1 MFTGACTK
9 DEDCENATIETG
21 IDNCASLLRYPQEEH
36 LRISLGFS
44 EENETTEESF
54 EDETELGNG
63 KDNIESPSICEES
76 SVVNFPAKTK
86 LRRRSRFFLLPIGRP
101 AIFSRH
107 QETCFLQAEEM
118 GSVSQKKGTERRD
131 DSDSERKYATES
143 LRQEKKTE
151 LYTSREKFSKNSSRF
166 SEENAATKESFGD
179 EAVFGNCPDDIESP
193 SICEES
199 SVVNFPAYKRL
210 PLLRSF
216 FQWLSRREDDSS
228 AEQQDVCSL
237 QAERM
242 GSVSQN
248 KGTKRRD
255 DGSSRQKYAAESS
268 RQEKTTKSKSKI
280 STSSYFLTRCVKRI
294 SELQLW

>member
-36 LRISLGFS
+36 LRISVGFS
-44 EENETTEESF
+44 EENEATEESF
-54 EDETELGNG
+54 EDETQLSNV
-63 KDNIESPSICEES
+63 KDNIDSFWHRSVCEEF
-76 SVVNFPAKTK
+76 SVVNFPAKIK
-86 LRRRSRFFLLPIGRP
+86 LRQRSRLFSLPIGRP
-101 AIFSRH
+101 ALFSRH

-143 LRQEKKTE
+143 LRQEKTTE
-151 LYTSREKFSKNSSRF
+151 LYTSREEFLKNSSRF
-166 SEENAATKESFGD
+166 SEENAATEESFED
-179 EAVFGNCPDDIESP
+179 EAVFGNCQDDIESP

-199 SVVNFPAYKRL
+199 PVVNFPAYKRL

-216 FQWLSRREDDSS
+216 FQWLFRREDDLS

-280 STSSYFLTRCVKRI
+280 STSSYFLTRCVK
-294 SELQLW
+294 

>member
-36 LRISLGFS
+36 LRISVGFS
-44 EENETTEESF
+44 EENEATEESF
-54 EDETELGNG
+54 EDETQLSNV
-63 KDNIESPSICEES
+63 KDNIESFWHRSVCEES
-76 SVVNFPAKTK
+76 SVVNFPAKIK
-86 LRRRSRFFLLPIGRP
+86 LRQRSSFFSLPIGRP
-101 AIFSRH
+101 ALFSRH

-143 LRQEKKTE
+143 LRQEKTTE
-151 LYTSREKFSKNSSRF
+151 LYTSREEFPKNSSRF
-166 SEENAATKESFGD
+166 SEENAATEESFED
-179 EAVFGNCPDDIESP
+179 EAVFGNCQDDIESP

-216 FQWLSRREDDSS
+216 FQWLSRREDDLS
-228 AEQQDVCSL
+228 AEQQDVCS

-242 GSVSQN
+242 GSVGQN
-248 KGTKRRD
+248 KGTKQRD
-255 DGSSRQKYAAESS
+255 DGGSRQKYAAESS

-280 STSSYFLTRCVKRI
+280 STSSYFLTRCVK
-294 SELQLW
+294 

>member
-9 DEDCENATIETG
+9 DEDCENATIETC
-21 IDNCASLLRYPQEEH
+21 IDNCASLFRYPQEEH

-44 EENETTEESF
+44 EENEATEESF
-54 EDETELGNG
+54 EDETQLSNV
-63 KDNIESPSICEES
+63 KDNIESIWH
-76 SVVNFPAKTK
+76 
-86 LRRRSRFFLLPIGRP
+86 RRFFSLPIGRP
-101 AIFSRH
+101 ALFSRH

-143 LRQEKKTE
+143 LRQEKTTE
-151 LYTSREKFSKNSSRF
+151 LYISLEEFFKNSSQF
-166 SEENAATKESFGD
+166 SEENAATEESFED
-179 EAVFGNCPDDIESP
+179 EAVFGNCQDDIESP

-199 SVVNFPAYKRL
+199 SVVNFPAYQRL

-216 FQWLSRREDDSS
+216 FQWLSRREDDLS

-255 DGSSRQKYAAESS
+255 DGGSRQKYAAESS

-280 STSSYFLTRCVKRI
+280 STSSYFLTRCVK
-294 SELQLW
+294 

>member
-54 EDETELGNG
+54 EDETQLGNG

-76 SVVNFPAKTK
+76 SVVNFPAKIK
-86 LRRRSRFFLLPIGRP
+86 LRQRR
-101 AIFSRH
+101 
-107 QETCFLQAEEM
+107 
-118 GSVSQKKGTERRD
+118 ERRD
-131 DSDSERKYATES
+131 DSDSEHKYATES
-143 LRQEKKTE
+143 LHQEKTTE
-151 LYTSREKFSKNSSRF
+151 LYTSREEFPKNSSRF
-166 SEENAATKESFGD
+166 SEENAATEESFGD

-280 STSSYFLTRCVKRI
+280 STSSYFLTRCVK
-294 SELQLW
+294 

>member
-9 DEDCENATIETG
+9 DEDCENATIETC
-21 IDNCASLLRYPQEEH
+21 IDNCASLFRYPQEEH

-44 EENETTEESF
+44 EENEATEESF
-54 EDETELGNG
+54 EDETQLGNG
-63 KDNIESPSICEES
+63 KDNIESPILCC
-76 SVVNFPAKTK
+76 A
-86 LRRRSRFFLLPIGRP
+86 IGRP

-107 QETCFLQAEEM
+107 YLETCFLQAEEM
-118 GSVSQKKGTERRD
+118 GPVSQKKGTERRD
-131 DSDSERKYATES
+131 NSDSERKYATES
-143 LRQEKKTE
+143 LRQEKTTE
-151 LYTSREKFSKNSSRF
+151 LYTSREEFLKNSSRF
-166 SEENAATKESFGD
+166 SEENAVTEESFED
-179 EAVFGNCPDDIESP
+179 EAVFGNCQDDIESP

-216 FQWLSRREDDSS
+216 FQWLSRREDDLS

-255 DGSSRQKYAAESS
+255 DGGSRQKYAAESL

-280 STSSYFLTRCVKRI
+280 STSSYFLTRCVK
-294 SELQLW
+294 